1 MESVATFTHNDWR
14 SEQQREHVCN
24 VAMRYIQQGRPPALR
39 PHFLDHIPSHMRPS
53 FDEIRELAS
62 KARIFTTDTGVP
74 LLARKPT
81 NAPAANATRPSGRAA
96 RLLNDEPVRIYVPMR
111 MRPWVMLQCHSNT
124 LCHLGTAKTLRLLEQ
139 LYWWIGLSASTR
151 FWTRSCH
158 KCQARK
164 TSRHTVRWPII
175 SIPLPTG
182 PGIAVSV
189 DCFGPLST
197 TPRGNAYISLLTD
210 RFSRRADMY
219 AVTAANYT
227 AEGTANVLV
236 DRFIPLWGC
245 PASLLSDNGPHFTS
259 QPPSSLACE
268 CAKSPQTHITPTA
281 TAVSSVSTTQ
291 WHRCV
296 NEHQDDWDLHLPRV
310 EFVYNN
316 AVSAATGLAP
326 NQVHMNRLPRF
337 PMTVFDNVYARGHQS
352 LARDQLEY
360 VNLAADRQQR
370 SYALVR
376 EQHAINASK
385 IAKSNSALLDAL
397 HQTPV
402 YKKDAWVWIYNSAST
417 IRQGASSGSATSANA
432 DSPSTGQIPS
442 KSWRSARMT
451 LPRMADL

>member
-24 VAMRYIQQGRPPALR
+24 AAMRYIQQGRPPALR

-53 FDEIRELAS
+53 FDEIRELAT
-62 KARIFTTDTGVP
+62 KARIVTTDIGVQ

-81 NAPAANATRPSGRAA
+81 NPPAANAARPSGRAA
-96 RLLNDEPVRIYVPMR
+96 RLLNDEPVRVYVPMR

-124 LCHLGTAKTLRLLEQ
+124 LCHLGTAKTLCLIEQ
-139 LYWWIGLSASTR
+139 LYWWIGMRASTR
-151 FWTRSCH
+151 FLTRSCH

-189 DCFGPLST
+189 DYFGPLPT
-197 TPRGNAYISLLTD
+197 TPRGNAYILLFTD

-227 AEGTANVLV
+227 AEGIANVLV

-245 PASLLSDNGPHFTS
+245 RVSLLSDNGLHFTS
-259 QPPSSLACE
+259 QLSAAILARMQVR
-268 CAKSPQTHITPTA
+268 KITTSAYHPNGNGGVERVNHTMA
-281 TAVSSVSTTQ
+281 QMLCMV
-291 WHRCV
+291 V
-296 NEHQDDWDLHLPRV
+296 NERQDDWDLHLPHV
-310 EFVYNN
+310 EFAYNN

-326 NQVHMNRLPRF
+326 NQVHMNRLSRF
-337 PMTVFDNVYARGHQS
+337 PMAVFDNFYARGHQS

-376 EQHAINASK
+376 EHTQLTPQ
-385 IAKSNSALLDAL
+385 KS
-397 HQTPV
+397 P
-402 YKKDAWVWIYNSAST
+402 K
-417 IRQGASSGSATSANA
+417 ATQVA
-432 DSPSTGQIPS
+432 TGGRCE
-442 KSWRSARMT
+442 KY
-451 LPRMADL
+451 